1 MIQLSQAVCTVDAL
15 RASRRKVLL
24 PDRTQN
30 PSIHEA
36 LAKVQLLL

>member
-1 MIQLSQAVCTVDAL
+1 MIRLSQAAHTVDVL
-15 RASRRKVLL
+15 RVLRRKVLP
-24 PDRTQN
+24 PDRAQN